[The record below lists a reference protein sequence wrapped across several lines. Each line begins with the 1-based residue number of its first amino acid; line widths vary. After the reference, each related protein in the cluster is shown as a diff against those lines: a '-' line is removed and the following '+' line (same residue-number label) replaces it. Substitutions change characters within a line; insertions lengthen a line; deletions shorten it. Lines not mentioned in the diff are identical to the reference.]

1 MDRTS
6 VPALRERLG
15 DQALGELAEMVN
27 NAGRL
32 WRHEVLELATERFGR
47 MLAEEA
53 GKLRV
58 EMANLRAELKE
69 DIAALR
75 TELKGDIAALRAE
88 LKGDIGALRGELKGD
103 GAVLRADLLKW
114 SFAFWIGQVVAMIG
128 VLAFMLR
135 GVR

>member
-6 VPALRERLG
+6 VFALRERLG
-15 DQALGELAEMVN
+15 DQAFGELTEMIGDT
-27 NAGRL
+27 GRL
-32 WRHEVLELATERFGR
+32 WKDEVLELATERFGR

-58 EMANLRAELKE
+58 ELANLRAELKG
-69 DIAALR
+69 DIAGLR
-75 TELKGDIAALRAE
+75 AELKADLAALRAE
-88 LKGDIGALRGELKGD
+88 LKGDAAG
-103 GAVLRADLLKW
+103 LLKW
-114 SFAFWIGQVVAMIG
+114 SFAFWVGQMVAMIG

>member
-6 VPALRERLG
+6 MPALRERLG
-15 DQALGELAEMVN
+15 DQAFGELTEMASDASHV
-27 NAGRL
+27 
-32 WRHEVLELATERFGR
+32 WRDEVLELATERFGR

-58 EMANLRAELKE
+58 EIANLRAE
-69 DIAALR
+69 
-75 TELKGDIAALRAE
+75 T
-88 LKGDIGALRGELKGD
+88 
-103 GAVLRADLLKW
+103 LKW
-114 SFAFWIGQVVAMIG
+114 SFAFWVGQVVAMIG